1 MRIIT
6 ISRQFGS
13 GGREIGKRLA
23 DVLGWDYYDREIIE
37 TLCEQEGL
45 DEEYVKR
52 VIHNHEWNQ
61 VPIHFRQSFTNLGAN
76 SAWQLSFLKKE
87 SDIIRR
93 IAESGQDCIIVGR
106 DADVLL
112 EEYHPFRIYVCAD
125 IECRLKRCMEREQG
139 GLTEKEVLKK
149 IKKIDK
155 NRKQTREILTAA
167 SEEQA
172 LCFELSV
179 NVTDWDIKKLPAHI
193 AAMAEEWF
201 AENQRTENS

>member
-23 DVLGWDYYDREIIE
+23 DLLGWDYYDREIIE

-45 DEEYVKR
+45 DADYVKR

-61 VPIHFRQSFTNLGAN
+61 VPIHFKQSFSQLGDN

-106 DADVLL
+106 EADILL
-112 EEYHPFRIYVCAD
+112 EDYHPFRIYVCAD
-125 IECRLKRCMEREQG
+125 IESRLKRCMEREAG
-139 GLTEKEVLKK
+139 DLSEKEILKR
-149 IKKIDK
+149 IRKIDK
-155 NRKQTREILTAA
+155 NRKQTRDVLTAA
-167 SEEQA
+167 NDEPA
-172 LCFELSV
+172 LSFELTV
-179 NVTDWDIKKLPAHI
+179 NVTDWDIKKLVPTVAK
-193 AAMAEEWF
+193 MAEEWF
-201 AENQRTENS
+201 EGRDNK